1 MLLIR
6 TPSFYKINLEP
17 DITCLDLF
25 YYDNMS
31 YLILYSFFFNG
42 VSTVGVSGNRA
53 TEYGERSNAVA
64 IIAKWNPAFRFA
76 PHQYARQYPSHCHT
90 LLPCSGRLAAAV
102 CSDFVSGWVRTSR

>member
-42 VSTVGVSGNRA
+42 VSTVVGV
-53 TEYGERSNAVA
+53 
-64 IIAKWNPAFRFA
+64 
-76 PHQYARQYPSHCHT
+76 RQPGDRIWREEQ
-90 LLPCSGRLAAAV
+90 CSGDH
-102 CSDFVSGWVRTSR
+102 C